1 MAFTSKVVTAVC
13 SKISISIIANIE
25 NLSYYP
31 YTCDW
36 WIVLTYRNN
45 WYFPLP
51 FRKFSHHRKIDSVF
65 LSTYF
70 MFVASTGSCTGKKWS
85 ADLSENK
92 PREKRMLLHRV
103 KSLFYGAIIIKE
115 TNTISRPFLRSTI
128 TTPSGAIL
136 PEPKR
141 TPFSFLGVVSS
152 VVFGLL
158 VGATI
163 SKNIANFLEEN
174 DLFVPSDDDDDD
186 DDN

>member
-1 MAFTSKVVTAVC
+1 
-13 SKISISIIANIE
+13 
-25 NLSYYP
+25 
-31 YTCDW
+31 
-36 WIVLTYRNN
+36 
-45 WYFPLP
+45 
-51 FRKFSHHRKIDSVF
+51 
-65 LSTYF
+65 
-70 MFVASTGSCTGKKWS
+70 
-85 ADLSENK
+85 
-92 PREKRMLLHRV
+92 MLLHRAR
-103 KSLFYGAIIIKE
+103 SLFRGATILKE
-115 TNTISRPFLRSTI
+115 TNAISRPILRSSI

-186 DDN
+186 DDD